1 MKIHKKKLYKLFCI
15 ILKYL
20 FLFITFGSIYILIE
34 LIFRGHSHWSM
45 FICGGLSAME
55 IGMLNEIFKWNDP
68 IWLQMLCG
76 SFIITLNEFFTG
88 IIVNL
93 ILKWN
98 VWDYSDMP
106 LNIMGQICI
115 PFMILWFILSY
126 FAIIIDDY
134 LRWKYFDE
142 EKPHYNYK
150 LK

>member
-1 MKIHKKKLYKLFCI
+1 
-15 ILKYL
+15 
-20 FLFITFGSIYILIE
+20 
-34 LIFRGHSHWSM
+34 
-45 FICGGLSAME
+45 ME

-98 VWDYSDMP
+98 VWDYSDIP